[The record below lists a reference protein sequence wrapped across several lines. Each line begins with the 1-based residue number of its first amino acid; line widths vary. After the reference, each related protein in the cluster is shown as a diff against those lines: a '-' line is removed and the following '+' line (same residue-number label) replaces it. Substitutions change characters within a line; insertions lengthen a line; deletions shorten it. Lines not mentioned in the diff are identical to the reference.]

1 MIHVRRRFLRLW
13 PGAAL
18 IALITTLPGTV
29 GCGGSPTG
37 PDPVQQQP
45 PPPPPPPPPAP
56 PPTLTRLRYLAFG
69 DSLTEGVVT
78 TATNWRFVLTAGR
91 SESYPFKLQQLLS
104 ARYTTQAPIVL
115 NGGRAG
121 EQAADALPR
130 LQSVLNEAR
139 DTEVVLLL
147 EGINDLNA
155 FGEGRIPAT
164 VDAMKQLMRE
174 VKRRGMVPMVATM
187 VPLNPSG
194 RRASA
199 AGWIQDYNRD
209 LVRTA
214 QVEGVMVVDLYS
226 QFDVTLQGPDG
237 LHPTEQGY
245 LRMAEI
251 FLAAIR
257 AAFEQPATAGSL
269 AR

>member
-1 MIHVRRRFLRLW
+1 VRGRLLRLW
-13 PGAAL
+13 PCAAL
-18 IALITTLPGTV
+18 VAFVAALPGNA
-29 GCGGSPTG
+29 GCGSSPTG

-45 PPPPPPPPPAP
+45 PPPTPPPPPPPAEMR
-56 PPTLTRLRYLAFG
+56 LTKVRYVAFG

-78 TATNWRFVLTAGR
+78 TAANWRFARTPGR

-104 ARYTTQAPIVL
+104 ARYASQSPVVL
-115 NGGRAG
+115 NAGRAG
-121 EQAADALPR
+121 EQAAEALPR
-130 LQSVLNEAR
+130 LQTVLSEAR
-139 DTEVVLLL
+139 DSEVVLLL
-147 EGINDLNA
+147 EGINDLNT
-155 FGEGRIPAT
+155 FGEGRIPAA

-187 VPLNPSG
+187 IPLNPVG

-199 AGWIQDYNRD
+199 AGWVQDYNRD

-214 QVEGVMVVDLYS
+214 QVEGVTVVDLYG
-226 QFDVTLQGPDG
+226 QFDVALQGPDG
-237 LHPTEQGY
+237 LHPSEQGY
-245 LRMAEI
+245 QRMAEI

-257 AAFEQPATAGSL
+257 TAFEQPATAATL

>member
-1 MIHVRRRFLRLW
+1 MIHVRRLFSRLW
-13 PGAAL
+13 PCVALVASITGLAGSAA
-18 IALITTLPGTV
+18 
-29 GCGGSPTG
+29 CGSSPTG

-45 PPPPPPPPPAP
+45 PPPPPPPPPAAP
-56 PPTLTRLRYLAFG
+56 RLTKLHYLAFG
-69 DSLTEGVVT
+69 DSLTEGVVS
-78 TATNWRFVLTAGR
+78 TAANWRFALTPGR
-91 SESYPFKLQQLLS
+91 AESYPFKLQQLLS
-104 ARYTTQAPIVL
+104 ARYTGQSPIVL

-130 LQSVLNEAR
+130 LQSVLSEAR

-155 FGEGRIPAT
+155 FGEDRIPAA

-187 VPLNPSG
+187 VPLNPAG
-194 RRASA
+194 RRAAA
-199 AGWIQDYNRD
+199 AGWVQSYNRD

-214 QVEGVMVVDLYS
+214 QVEGVTVVDLYS
-226 QFDVTLQGPDG
+226 QFDVALQGPDG

-245 LRMAEI
+245 QRMAEI
-251 FLAAIR
+251 FLAAITT
-257 AAFEQPATAGSL
+257 AFEQPVTAANL

>member
-1 MIHVRRRFLRLW
+1 MIHVRRRFSRLW
-13 PGAAL
+13 PCVALVASFTGLAGSAA
-18 IALITTLPGTV
+18 
-29 GCGGSPTG
+29 CGSSPTG

-45 PPPPPPPPPAP
+45 PPPPPPPPPPAA
-56 PPTLTRLRYLAFG
+56 PTLTKLHYLAFG
-69 DSLTEGVVT
+69 DSLTEGVVS
-78 TATNWRFVLTAGR
+78 TAANWRFALTPGR
-91 SESYPFKLQQLLS
+91 AESYPFKLQQLLS
-104 ARYTTQAPIVL
+104 ARYTAQSPIVL

-130 LQSVLNEAR
+130 LQSVLNDAR

-155 FGEGRIPAT
+155 FGEGRIPAA

-194 RRASA
+194 RRAGA
-199 AGWIQDYNRD
+199 AGWVQDYNRD

-214 QVEGVMVVDLYS
+214 QVEGVTVVDLYS
-226 QFDVTLQGPDG
+226 QFEVALQGPDG

-245 LRMAEI
+245 QRMAEL
-251 FLAAIR
+251 FLAAITT
-257 AAFEQPATAGSL
+257 AFEQPATAASL